1 MEENIKSVNSAF
13 RTLTGEER
21 AKCLAECLGDFV
33 NSGGNKEMDV
43 FVQALAREHRT
54 LQQSSTKL
62 MLKWIEHAASDQYR
76 MDGRN
81 ESTHNVCKQMVDD
94 FKVKKENYGFSPSS
108 WLPLI

>member
-13 RTLTGEER
+13 RSLTGEER
-21 AKCLAECLGDFV
+21 AKCLAECLGYFV
-33 NSGGNKEMDV
+33 NSGGNKEMEV

-81 ESTHNVCKQMVDD
+81 QQTHLVCKRMVDN
-94 FKVKKENYGFSPSS
+94 FKADGETLGYDPSS

>member
-13 RTLTGEER
+13 RSLTGEER

-81 ESTHNVCKQMVDD
+81 KLAHLVCKEMVDG
-94 FKVKKENYGFSPSS
+94 FKSSEEFGGYDPSS